1 MDATT
6 VWVVRQ
12 SERLGLV
19 SERDEGRGARDAI
32 DDADLLQVLLQ
43 RVQHLRP
50 DADIER
56 IAHAYR
62 FAEWAHSGQMRLSG
76 EPYITHPCHVALI
89 VTDLG
94 LDDASIL
101 AALLHDTVED
111 TAVDLPTIRQEFGE
125 EVARL
130 VEGVTKLSK
139 LHFVTVRQEQV
150 ENLRKVL
157 VAMAQDVRVILIK
170 LADRLHNLRTLDPL
184 PEEKRKAIALETLQV
199 YAPIAHRL
207 GIWRL
212 KWELEDLAFKHLDPQ
227 TYRTLAKKVE
237 KTRTERLHLVQQAIE
252 QLEQA
257 LRQAGM
263 EATVQ
268 GRPKHLWS
276 IYQKMQREGVDID
289 RIYDLIALRVI
300 VATEAEC
307 YLALGVV
314 HKLWTPLPGMFTD
327 YIAKPK
333 PNGYQS
339 LHTKVLGPGGEVMEV
354 QIRTWE
360 MHRNAEYGIAA
371 HWRYKE
377 GGEGRGTR
385 GGKEGEGR
393 GTRDDPLDQA
403 LSWLRQLME
412 LHQDMRDAAEF
423 TRSVLGDLF
432 KDQVFVFT
440 PKGDVLELPKGATP
454 IDFAYRIHTEIGHR
468 CIGAKV
474 NGKLVPLDYQ
484 LQTGDV
490 VEILTSKHPKGPSPD
505 WLRFVKT
512 SLARNRIKRYLKEQ
526 AYEENLQRG
535 REVLTQALERLGL
548 HLTEL
553 LDLGKLD
560 ELAKQYQLRDANDLL
575 AAIGYGSVSV
585 QSVVNKLK
593 PLAPQPK
600 VTVIGVSKEL
610 PTLPT
615 RKGTLL
621 YRLARCCAP
630 VPNDPI
636 VGYIS
641 RGRGIIVHRTDCRN
655 LERLRESEPDRIVHL
670 DWGFPLQEPAIAR
683 LRVVAYDRV
692 GLLSDVSNAVS
703 SKGVNI
709 VSNRSITKDGIA
721 YFELGVM
728 VTDAATLQSVIESI
742 QRLTDVIQVARLV

>member
-1 MDATT
+1 METATALLA
-6 VWVVRQ
+6 RQ
-12 SERLGLV
+12 AERLGIVTEDGDPLTILL
-19 SERDEGRGARDAI
+19 ERVKRIRPT
-32 DDADLLQVLLQ
+32 ADLEL
-43 RVQHLRP
+43 
-50 DADIER
+50 IE
-56 IAHAYR
+56 HAYH
-62 FAEWAHSGQMRLSG
+62 FADWAHSGQTRLSG
-76 EPYITHPCHVALI
+76 EPYITHPWNVALI
-89 VTDLG
+89 VADMG
-94 LDDASIL
+94 LDDPSIA
-101 AALLHDTVED
+101 AALLHDVVED
-111 TAVDLPTIRQEFGE
+111 TEVEMATIVQEFGE

-130 VEGVTKLSK
+130 VEGVTKLRR
-139 LHFVTVRQEQV
+139 LQFHTFRQEQV

-184 PEEKRKAIALETLQV
+184 PEEKRKATALETLQI

-207 GIWRL
+207 GIWRI
-212 KWELEDLAFKHLDPQ
+212 KWELEDLAFKHLDPVA
-227 TYRTLAKKVE
+227 YRELARKVE
-237 KTRTERLHLVQQAIE
+237 KKRSERVHLIEKAIQQLQRALTE
-252 QLEQA
+252 
-257 LRQAGM
+257 AGL

-300 VATEAEC
+300 VNTEAEC

-314 HKLWTPLPGMFTD
+314 HKLWAPLPGMFTD

-339 LHTKVLGPGGEVMEV
+339 LHTKVVGPDGEIMEV

-377 GGEGRGTR
+377 VGDEPQL
-385 GGKEGEGR
+385 KP
-393 GTRDDPLDQA
+393 DALDQA
-403 LSWLRQLME
+403 LAWLRELME
-412 LHQDMRDAAEF
+412 MNRDIRDASEF
-423 TRSVLGDLF
+423 TRSVIGDLF
-432 KDQVFVFT
+432 RDQVFVFT
-440 PKGDVLELPKGATP
+440 PKGDVIDLPKGSTP

-490 VEILTSKHPKGPSPD
+490 VEIITSKHPKGPSPD

-526 AYEENLQRG
+526 SYAENLQRG
-535 REVLTQALERLGL
+535 RELLAEALEKAGLSLGEVL
-548 HLTEL
+548 ES
-553 LDLGKLD
+553 GKLD
-560 ELAKQYQLRDANDLL
+560 ELAKAYQLQNANDLL
-575 AAIGYGSVSV
+575 AAIGWGSVSV

-593 PLAPQPK
+593 PPAPKPR
-600 VTVIGVSKEL
+600 VTVVNPTEAV
-610 PTLPT
+610 TLPA

-621 YRLARCCAP
+621 YRLAKCCTP

-655 LERLRESEPDRIVHL
+655 IIRLQEAEPERIVAL
-670 DWGFPLQEPAIAR
+670 DWGFPLSEPVTAR
-683 LRVVAYDRV
+683 LRVVAYDRI
-692 GLLSDVSNAVS
+692 GLLSDVSNAIS
-703 SKGVNI
+703 SKGVSI
-709 VSNRSITKDGIA
+709 ISNRSITKDGLA
-721 YFELGVM
+721 YFDLGIIVP
-728 VTDAATLQSVIESI
+728 DAKTLQSVIESI
-742 QRLTDVIQVARLV
+742 QRLTDVVQVTRIV

>member
-1 MDATT
+1 METATALLA
-6 VWVVRQ
+6 RQ
-12 SERLGLV
+12 AERLGIVTEDGDPLTILL
-19 SERDEGRGARDAI
+19 ERVRRI
-32 DDADLLQVLLQ
+32 RPTADLEL
-43 RVQHLRP
+43 
-50 DADIER
+50 IE
-56 IAHAYR
+56 HAYH
-62 FAEWAHSGQMRLSG
+62 FADWAHSGQTRLSG
-76 EPYITHPCHVALI
+76 EPYITHPWNVALI
-89 VTDLG
+89 VADMG
-94 LDDASIL
+94 LDDPSIA
-101 AALLHDTVED
+101 AALLHDVVED
-111 TAVDLPTIRQEFGE
+111 TEVEMATIVQEFGE

-130 VEGVTKLSK
+130 VEGVTKLRR
-139 LHFVTVRQEQV
+139 LQFHTFRQEQV

-184 PEEKRKAIALETLQV
+184 PEEKRKATALETLQI

-207 GIWRL
+207 GIWRI
-212 KWELEDLAFKHLDPQ
+212 KWELEDLAFKHLDPVA
-227 TYRTLAKKVE
+227 YRELARKVE
-237 KTRTERLHLVQQAIE
+237 KKRSERVHLIEKAIQQL
-252 QLEQA
+252 QRA
-257 LRQAGM
+257 LAEAGL

-300 VATEAEC
+300 VNTEAEC

-314 HKLWTPLPGMFTD
+314 HKLWAPLPGMFTD

-339 LHTKVLGPGGEVMEV
+339 LHTKVVGPDGEIMEV

-377 GGEGRGTR
+377 VGDEPQR
-385 GGKEGEGR
+385 KP
-393 GTRDDPLDQA
+393 DALDQA
-403 LSWLRQLME
+403 LAWLRELME
-412 LHQDMRDAAEF
+412 MNRDIRDASEF
-423 TRSVLGDLF
+423 TRSVIGDLF
-432 KDQVFVFT
+432 RDQVFVFT
-440 PKGDVLELPKGATP
+440 PKGDVIDLPKGSTP

-490 VEILTSKHPKGPSPD
+490 VEIITSKHPKGPSPD

-526 AYEENLQRG
+526 SYAENLQRG
-535 REVLTQALERLGL
+535 RELLAEALEKAGLSLGEVL
-548 HLTEL
+548 ES
-553 LDLGKLD
+553 GKLD
-560 ELAKQYQLRDANDLL
+560 ELAKAYQLQNANDLL
-575 AAIGYGSVSV
+575 AAIGWGSVSV

-593 PLAPQPK
+593 PPAPKPR
-600 VTVIGVSKEL
+600 VTVVNPTEAV
-610 PTLPT
+610 TLPA

-621 YRLARCCAP
+621 YRLAKCCTP

-655 LERLRESEPDRIVHL
+655 IIRLQEAEPERIVAL
-670 DWGFPLQEPAIAR
+670 DWGFPLSEPVTAR
-683 LRVVAYDRV
+683 LRVVAYDRI
-692 GLLSDVSNAVS
+692 GLLSDVSNAIS
-703 SKGVNI
+703 SKGVSI
-709 VSNRSITKDGIA
+709 ISNRSITKDGLA
-721 YFELGVM
+721 YFDLGIIVP
-728 VTDAATLQSVIESI
+728 DAKTLQSVIESI
-742 QRLTDVIQVARLV
+742 QRLTDVVQVTRIV

>member
-32 DDADLLQVLLQ
+32 DDADLLQMLLQ

-94 LDDASIL
+94 LDEASII
-101 AALLHDTVED
+101 AALLHDVVED
-111 TAVDLPTIRQEFGE
+111 TEWDLRAVRSEFGE

-130 VEGVTKLSK
+130 VEGVTKLSRRI
-139 LHFVTVRQEQV
+139 FGTRGVGRGTEDGTRGVGRGTQDWTVRQEQV

-377 GGEGRGTR
+377 GGEGRGR
-385 GGKEGEGR
+385 GAERRARGAGR
-393 GTRDDPLDQA
+393 GTIP
-403 LSWLRQLME
+403 
-412 LHQDMRDAAEF
+412 
-423 TRSVLGDLF
+423 
-432 KDQVFVFT
+432 
-440 PKGDVLELPKGATP
+440 
-454 IDFAYRIHTEIGHR
+454 
-468 CIGAKV
+468 
-474 NGKLVPLDYQ
+474 
-484 LQTGDV
+484 
-490 VEILTSKHPKGPSPD
+490 
-505 WLRFVKT
+505 
-512 SLARNRIKRYLKEQ
+512 
-526 AYEENLQRG
+526 
-535 REVLTQALERLGL
+535 
-548 HLTEL
+548 
-553 LDLGKLD
+553 
-560 ELAKQYQLRDANDLL
+560 
-575 AAIGYGSVSV
+575 
-585 QSVVNKLK
+585 
-593 PLAPQPK
+593 
-600 VTVIGVSKEL
+600 
-610 PTLPT
+610 
-615 RKGTLL
+615 
-621 YRLARCCAP
+621 
-630 VPNDPI
+630 
-636 VGYIS
+636 
-641 RGRGIIVHRTDCRN
+641 
-655 LERLRESEPDRIVHL
+655 
-670 DWGFPLQEPAIAR
+670 
-683 LRVVAYDRV
+683 
-692 GLLSDVSNAVS
+692 
-703 SKGVNI
+703 
-709 VSNRSITKDGIA
+709 
-721 YFELGVM
+721 
-728 VTDAATLQSVIESI
+728 
-742 QRLTDVIQVARLV
+742 

>member
-1 MDATT
+1 METATALLA
-6 VWVVRQ
+6 RQ
-12 SERLGLV
+12 AERLGIVTEDGDPLTILL
-19 SERDEGRGARDAI
+19 ERVKRIRPT
-32 DDADLLQVLLQ
+32 ADLEL
-43 RVQHLRP
+43 
-50 DADIER
+50 IE
-56 IAHAYR
+56 HAYH
-62 FAEWAHSGQMRLSG
+62 FADWAHSGQTRLSG
-76 EPYITHPCHVALI
+76 EPYITHPWNVALI
-89 VTDLG
+89 VADMG
-94 LDDASIL
+94 LDDPSIA
-101 AALLHDTVED
+101 AALLHDVVED
-111 TAVDLPTIRQEFGE
+111 TEVEMATIVQEFGE

-130 VEGVTKLSK
+130 VEGVTKLRR
-139 LHFVTVRQEQV
+139 LQFHTFRQEQV

-184 PEEKRKAIALETLQV
+184 PEEKRKATALETLQI

-207 GIWRL
+207 GIWRI
-212 KWELEDLAFKHLDPQ
+212 KWELEDLAFKHLDPVA
-227 TYRTLAKKVE
+227 YRELARKVE
-237 KTRTERLHLVQQAIE
+237 KKRSERVHLIEKAIQQLQRAFTE
-252 QLEQA
+252 
-257 LRQAGM
+257 AGL

-300 VATEAEC
+300 VNTEAEC

-314 HKLWTPLPGMFTD
+314 HKLWAPLPGMFTD

-339 LHTKVLGPGGEVMEV
+339 LHTKVVGPDGEIMEV

-377 GGEGRGTR
+377 VGDEPQR
-385 GGKEGEGR
+385 KP
-393 GTRDDPLDQA
+393 DALDQA
-403 LSWLRQLME
+403 LAWLRELME
-412 LHQDMRDAAEF
+412 MNRDIRDASEF
-423 TRSVLGDLF
+423 TRSVIGDLF
-432 KDQVFVFT
+432 RDQVFVFT
-440 PKGDVLELPKGATP
+440 PKGDVIDLPKGSTP

-490 VEILTSKHPKGPSPD
+490 VEIITSKHPKGPSPD

-526 AYEENLQRG
+526 SYAENLQRG
-535 REVLTQALERLGL
+535 RELLAEALEKAGLSLGEVL
-548 HLTEL
+548 ES
-553 LDLGKLD
+553 GKLD
-560 ELAKQYQLRDANDLL
+560 ELAKAYQLQNANDLL
-575 AAIGYGSVSV
+575 AAIGWGSVSV

-593 PLAPQPK
+593 PPAPKPR
-600 VTVIGVSKEL
+600 VTVVNPTEAV
-610 PTLPT
+610 TLPA

-621 YRLARCCAP
+621 YRLAKCCTP

-655 LERLRESEPDRIVHL
+655 IIRLQEAEPERIVAL
-670 DWGFPLQEPAIAR
+670 DWGFPLSEPVTAR
-683 LRVVAYDRV
+683 LRVVAYDRI
-692 GLLSDVSNAVS
+692 GLLSDVSNAIS
-703 SKGVNI
+703 SKGVSI
-709 VSNRSITKDGIA
+709 ISNRSITKDGLA
-721 YFELGVM
+721 YFDLGIIVP
-728 VTDAATLQSVIESI
+728 DAKTLQSVIESI
-742 QRLTDVIQVARLV
+742 QRLTDVVQVTRIV

>member
-1 MDATT
+1 METATALLA
-6 VWVVRQ
+6 RQ
-12 SERLGLV
+12 AERLGIVTEDGDPLTILL
-19 SERDEGRGARDAI
+19 ERVKRIRPT
-32 DDADLLQVLLQ
+32 ADLEL
-43 RVQHLRP
+43 
-50 DADIER
+50 IE
-56 IAHAYR
+56 HAYP
-62 FAEWAHSGQMRLSG
+62 FADWAHSGQTRLSG
-76 EPYITHPCHVALI
+76 EPYITHPWNVALI
-89 VTDLG
+89 VADMG
-94 LDDASIL
+94 LDDPSIA
-101 AALLHDTVED
+101 AALLHDVVED
-111 TAVDLPTIRQEFGE
+111 TEVEMATIVQEFGE

-130 VEGVTKLSK
+130 VEGVTKLRR
-139 LHFVTVRQEQV
+139 LQFHTFRQEQV

-184 PEEKRKAIALETLQV
+184 PEEKRKATALETLQI

-207 GIWRL
+207 GIWRI
-212 KWELEDLAFKHLDPQ
+212 KWELEDLAFKHLDPVA
-227 TYRTLAKKVE
+227 YRELARKVE
-237 KTRTERLHLVQQAIE
+237 KKRSERVHLIEKAIQQLQRAFTEAVL
-252 QLEQA
+252 
-257 LRQAGM
+257 

-300 VATEAEC
+300 VNTEAEC

-314 HKLWTPLPGMFTD
+314 HKLWAPLPGMFTD

-339 LHTKVLGPGGEVMEV
+339 LHTKVVGPDGEIMEV

-377 GGEGRGTR
+377 VGDEPQR
-385 GGKEGEGR
+385 KP
-393 GTRDDPLDQA
+393 DALDQA
-403 LSWLRQLME
+403 LAWLRELME
-412 LHQDMRDAAEF
+412 MNRDIRDASEF
-423 TRSVLGDLF
+423 TRSVIGDLF
-432 KDQVFVFT
+432 RDQVFVFT
-440 PKGDVLELPKGATP
+440 PKGDVIDLPKGSTP

-490 VEILTSKHPKGPSPD
+490 VEIITSKHPKGPSPD

-526 AYEENLQRG
+526 SYAENLQRG
-535 REVLTQALERLGL
+535 RELLAEALEKAGLSLGEVL
-548 HLTEL
+548 ES
-553 LDLGKLD
+553 GKLD
-560 ELAKQYQLRDANDLL
+560 ELAEAYQLQNANDLL
-575 AAIGYGSVSV
+575 AAIGWGSVSV

-593 PLAPQPK
+593 PPAPKPR
-600 VTVIGVSKEL
+600 VTVVNPTEAV
-610 PTLPT
+610 TLPA

-621 YRLARCCAP
+621 YRLAKCCTP

-655 LERLRESEPDRIVHL
+655 IIRLQEAEPERIVAL
-670 DWGFPLQEPAIAR
+670 DWGFPLSEPVTAR
-683 LRVVAYDRV
+683 LRVVAYDRI
-692 GLLSDVSNAVS
+692 GLLSDVSNAIS
-703 SKGVNI
+703 SKGVSI
-709 VSNRSITKDGIA
+709 ISNRSITKDGLA
-721 YFELGVM
+721 YFDLGIIVP
-728 VTDAATLQSVIESI
+728 DAKTLQSVIESI
-742 QRLTDVIQVARLV
+742 QRLTDVVQVTRIV

>member
-1 MDATT
+1 METATALLA
-6 VWVVRQ
+6 RQ
-12 SERLGLV
+12 AERLGIVTEDGDPLTILL
-19 SERDEGRGARDAI
+19 ERVKRIRPT
-32 DDADLLQVLLQ
+32 ADLEL
-43 RVQHLRP
+43 
-50 DADIER
+50 IE
-56 IAHAYR
+56 HAYH
-62 FAEWAHSGQMRLSG
+62 FADWAHSGQTRLSG
-76 EPYITHPCHVALI
+76 EPYITHPWNVALI
-89 VTDLG
+89 VADIG
-94 LDDASIL
+94 LDDPSIA
-101 AALLHDTVED
+101 AALLHDVVED
-111 TAVDLPTIRQEFGE
+111 TEVEMATIVQEFGE

-130 VEGVTKLSK
+130 VEGVTKLRR
-139 LHFVTVRQEQV
+139 LQFHTFRQEQV

-184 PEEKRKAIALETLQV
+184 PEEKRKATALETLQI

-207 GIWRL
+207 GIWRI
-212 KWELEDLAFKHLDPQ
+212 KWELEDLAFKHLDPVA
-227 TYRTLAKKVE
+227 YRELARKVE
-237 KTRTERLHLVQQAIE
+237 KKRSERVHLIEKAIQQLQRAFTE
-252 QLEQA
+252 
-257 LRQAGM
+257 AGL

-300 VATEAEC
+300 VNTEAEC

-314 HKLWTPLPGMFTD
+314 HKLWAPLPGMFTD

-339 LHTKVLGPGGEVMEV
+339 LHTKVVGPDGEIMEV

-377 GGEGRGTR
+377 VGDEPQR
-385 GGKEGEGR
+385 KP
-393 GTRDDPLDQA
+393 DALDQA
-403 LSWLRQLME
+403 LAWLRELME
-412 LHQDMRDAAEF
+412 MNRDIRDASEF
-423 TRSVLGDLF
+423 TRSVIGDLF
-432 KDQVFVFT
+432 RDQVFVFT
-440 PKGDVLELPKGATP
+440 PKGDVIDLPKGSTP

-490 VEILTSKHPKGPSPD
+490 VEIITSKHPKGPSPD

-526 AYEENLQRG
+526 SYAENLQRG
-535 REVLTQALERLGL
+535 RELLAEALEKAGLSLGEVL
-548 HLTEL
+548 ES
-553 LDLGKLD
+553 GKLD
-560 ELAKQYQLRDANDLL
+560 ELAKAYQLQNANDLL
-575 AAIGYGSVSV
+575 AAIGWGSVSV

-593 PLAPQPK
+593 PPAPKPR
-600 VTVIGVSKEL
+600 VTVVNPTEAV
-610 PTLPT
+610 TLPA

-621 YRLARCCAP
+621 YRLAKCCTP

-655 LERLRESEPDRIVHL
+655 IIRLQEAEPERIVAL
-670 DWGFPLQEPAIAR
+670 DWGFPLSEPVTAR
-683 LRVVAYDRV
+683 LRVVAYDRI
-692 GLLSDVSNAVS
+692 GLLSDVSNAIS
-703 SKGVNI
+703 SKGVSI
-709 VSNRSITKDGIA
+709 ISNRSITKDGLA
-721 YFELGVM
+721 YFDLGIIVP
-728 VTDAATLQSVIESI
+728 DAKTLQSVIESI
-742 QRLTDVIQVARLV
+742 QRLTDVVQVTRIV

>member
-1 MDATT
+1 METATALLA
-6 VWVVRQ
+6 RQ
-12 SERLGLV
+12 AERLGIVTEDGDPLTILL
-19 SERDEGRGARDAI
+19 ERVKRIRPT
-32 DDADLLQVLLQ
+32 ADLEL
-43 RVQHLRP
+43 
-50 DADIER
+50 IE
-56 IAHAYR
+56 HAYH
-62 FAEWAHSGQMRLSG
+62 FADWAHSGQTRLSG
-76 EPYITHPCHVALI
+76 EPYITHPWNVALI
-89 VTDLG
+89 VADMG
-94 LDDASIL
+94 LDDPSIA
-101 AALLHDTVED
+101 AALLHDVVED
-111 TAVDLPTIRQEFGE
+111 TEVEMATIVQEFGE

-130 VEGVTKLSK
+130 VEGVTKLRR
-139 LHFVTVRQEQV
+139 LQFHTFRQEQV

-184 PEEKRKAIALETLQV
+184 PEEKRKATALETLQI

-207 GIWRL
+207 GIWRI
-212 KWELEDLAFKHLDPQ
+212 KWELEDLAFKHLDPVA
-227 TYRTLAKKVE
+227 YRELARKVE
-237 KTRTERLHLVQQAIE
+237 KKRSERVHLIEKAIQQLQRAFAE
-252 QLEQA
+252 
-257 LRQAGM
+257 AGL

-300 VATEAEC
+300 VNTEAEC

-314 HKLWTPLPGMFTD
+314 HKLWAPLPGMFTD

-339 LHTKVLGPGGEVMEV
+339 LHTKVVGPDGEIMEV

-377 GGEGRGTR
+377 VGDEPQR
-385 GGKEGEGR
+385 KP
-393 GTRDDPLDQA
+393 DALDQA
-403 LSWLRQLME
+403 LAWLRELME
-412 LHQDMRDAAEF
+412 MNRDIRDASEF
-423 TRSVLGDLF
+423 TRSVIGDLF
-432 KDQVFVFT
+432 RDQVFVFT
-440 PKGDVLELPKGATP
+440 PKGDVIDLPKGSTP

-490 VEILTSKHPKGPSPD
+490 VEIITSKHPKGPSPD

-526 AYEENLQRG
+526 SYAENLQRG
-535 REVLTQALERLGL
+535 RELLAEALEKAGLSLGEVL
-548 HLTEL
+548 ES
-553 LDLGKLD
+553 GKLD
-560 ELAKQYQLRDANDLL
+560 ELAKAYQLQNANDLL
-575 AAIGYGSVSV
+575 AAIGWGSVSV

-593 PLAPQPK
+593 PPAPKPR
-600 VTVIGVSKEL
+600 VTVVNPTEAV
-610 PTLPT
+610 TLPA

-621 YRLARCCAP
+621 YRLAKCCTP

-655 LERLRESEPDRIVHL
+655 IIRLQEAEPERIVAL
-670 DWGFPLQEPAIAR
+670 DWGFPLSEPVTAR
-683 LRVVAYDRV
+683 LRVVAYDRI
-692 GLLSDVSNAVS
+692 GLLSDVSNAIS
-703 SKGVNI
+703 SKGVSI
-709 VSNRSITKDGIA
+709 ISNRSITKDGLA
-721 YFELGVM
+721 YFDLGIIVP
-728 VTDAATLQSVIESI
+728 DAKTLQSVIESI
-742 QRLTDVIQVARLV
+742 QRLTDVVQVTRIV

>member
-1 MDATT
+1 METATALLA
-6 VWVVRQ
+6 RQ
-12 SERLGLV
+12 AERLGIVTEECDPLTILL
-19 SERDEGRGARDAI
+19 ERVKRIRLT
-32 DDADLLQVLLQ
+32 ADLEL
-43 RVQHLRP
+43 
-50 DADIER
+50 IE
-56 IAHAYR
+56 HAYH
-62 FAEWAHSGQMRLSG
+62 FADWAHSGQTRLSG
-76 EPYITHPCHVALI
+76 EPYITHPWNVALI
-89 VTDLG
+89 VADMG
-94 LDDASIL
+94 LDDPSIA
-101 AALLHDTVED
+101 AALLHDVVED
-111 TAVDLPTIRQEFGE
+111 TEVEMATITQEFGE

-130 VEGVTKLSK
+130 VEGVTKLRR
-139 LHFVTVRQEQV
+139 LQFHTLRQEQV

-184 PEEKRKAIALETLQV
+184 PEEKRKATALETLQI

-207 GIWRL
+207 GIWRI
-212 KWELEDLAFKHLDPQ
+212 KWELEDLAFKHLDPVA
-227 TYRTLAKKVE
+227 YRELARKVE
-237 KTRTERLHLVQQAIE
+237 KKRSERVHLIEKAIQQL
-252 QLEQA
+252 QRA
-257 LRQAGM
+257 LAEAGL

-300 VATEAEC
+300 VNTEAEC
-307 YLALGVV
+307 YLALGVI
-314 HKLWTPLPGMFTD
+314 HKLWAPLPGMFTD

-339 LHTKVLGPGGEVMEV
+339 LHTKVVGPDGEIMEV

-377 GGEGRGTR
+377 IGDEPQR
-385 GGKEGEGR
+385 KP
-393 GTRDDPLDQA
+393 DALDQA
-403 LSWLRQLME
+403 LAWLRELME
-412 LHQDMRDAAEF
+412 MNRDIRDASEF
-423 TRSVLGDLF
+423 TRSVIGDLF
-432 KDQVFVFT
+432 RDQVFVFT
-440 PKGDVLELPKGATP
+440 PKGDVIDLPKGSTP

-474 NGKLVPLDYQ
+474 NGKLDPLDYQ

-490 VEILTSKHPKGPSPD
+490 VEIITSKHPKGPSPD

-526 AYEENLQRG
+526 SYAENLQRG
-535 REVLTQALERLGL
+535 RELLAEALEKAGL
-548 HLTEL
+548 SFGEVLES
-553 LDLGKLD
+553 GKLD
-560 ELAKQYQLRDANDLL
+560 ELAKAYQLQNANDLL
-575 AAIGYGSVSV
+575 AAIGWGSVSV

-593 PLAPQPK
+593 PPAPKPR
-600 VTVIGVSKEL
+600 VTVVNPTEAVAL
-610 PTLPT
+610 PA

-621 YRLARCCAP
+621 YRLAKCCTP

-655 LERLRESEPDRIVHL
+655 IIRLQEAEPERIVAL
-670 DWGFPLQEPAIAR
+670 DWGFPLSEPVTAR
-683 LRVVAYDRV
+683 LRVVAYDRI
-692 GLLSDVSNAVS
+692 GLLSDVSNAIS
-703 SKGVNI
+703 SKGVSI
-709 VSNRSITKDGIA
+709 ISNRSITKDGLA
-721 YFELGVM
+721 YFDLGIIVP
-728 VTDAATLQSVIESI
+728 DAKTLQSVIESI
-742 QRLTDVIQVARLV
+742 QRLTDVVQVTRIV

>member
-1 MDATT
+1 METATALLA
-6 VWVVRQ
+6 RQ
-12 SERLGLV
+12 AERLGIVTEDGDPLTILL
-19 SERDEGRGARDAI
+19 ERVKRIRPT
-32 DDADLLQVLLQ
+32 ADLEL
-43 RVQHLRP
+43 
-50 DADIER
+50 IE
-56 IAHAYR
+56 HAYH
-62 FAEWAHSGQMRLSG
+62 FADWAHSGQTRLSG
-76 EPYITHPCHVALI
+76 EPYITHPWNVALI
-89 VTDLG
+89 VADMG
-94 LDDASIL
+94 LDDPSIA
-101 AALLHDTVED
+101 AALLHDVVED
-111 TAVDLPTIRQEFGE
+111 TEVEMATIVQEFGE

-130 VEGVTKLSK
+130 VEGVTKLRR
-139 LHFVTVRQEQV
+139 LQFHTFRQEQV

-184 PEEKRKAIALETLQV
+184 PEEKRKATTLETLQI

-207 GIWRL
+207 GIWRI
-212 KWELEDLAFKHLDPQ
+212 KWELEDLAFKHLDPVA
-227 TYRTLAKKVE
+227 YRELARKVE
-237 KTRTERLHLVQQAIE
+237 KKRSERVHLIEKAIQQL
-252 QLEQA
+252 QRA
-257 LRQAGM
+257 LAEAGL

-300 VATEAEC
+300 VNTEAEC

-314 HKLWTPLPGMFTD
+314 HKLWAPLPGMFTD

-339 LHTKVLGPGGEVMEV
+339 LHTKVVGPDGEIMEV

-377 GGEGRGTR
+377 VGDEPQR
-385 GGKEGEGR
+385 KP
-393 GTRDDPLDQA
+393 DALDQA
-403 LSWLRQLME
+403 LAWLRELME
-412 LHQDMRDAAEF
+412 MNRDIRDASEF
-423 TRSVLGDLF
+423 TRSVIGDLF
-432 KDQVFVFT
+432 RDQVFVFT
-440 PKGDVLELPKGATP
+440 PKGDVIDLPKGSTP

-490 VEILTSKHPKGPSPD
+490 VEIITSKHPKGPSPD

-526 AYEENLQRG
+526 SYAENLQRG
-535 REVLTQALERLGL
+535 RELLAEALEKAGLSLGEVL
-548 HLTEL
+548 ES
-553 LDLGKLD
+553 GKLD
-560 ELAKQYQLRDANDLL
+560 ELSEAYQLQNANDLL
-575 AAIGYGSVSV
+575 AAIGWGSVSV

-593 PLAPQPK
+593 PPAPKPR
-600 VTVIGVSKEL
+600 VTVVNPTEAV
-610 PTLPT
+610 TLPA

-621 YRLARCCAP
+621 YRLAKCCTP

-655 LERLRESEPDRIVHL
+655 IIRLQEAEPERIVAL
-670 DWGFPLQEPAIAR
+670 DWGFPLSEPVTAR
-683 LRVVAYDRV
+683 LRVVAYDRI
-692 GLLSDVSNAVS
+692 GLLSDVSNAIS
-703 SKGVNI
+703 SKGVSI
-709 VSNRSITKDGIA
+709 ISNRSITKDGLA
-721 YFELGVM
+721 YFDLGIIVP
-728 VTDAATLQSVIESI
+728 DAKTLQSVIESI
-742 QRLTDVIQVARLV
+742 QRLTDVVQVTRIV

>member
-1 MDATT
+1 METATALLA
-6 VWVVRQ
+6 RQ
-12 SERLGLV
+12 AERLGIVTEDGDPLTILL
-19 SERDEGRGARDAI
+19 ERVKRIRPT
-32 DDADLLQVLLQ
+32 ADLEL
-43 RVQHLRP
+43 
-50 DADIER
+50 IE
-56 IAHAYR
+56 HAYH
-62 FAEWAHSGQMRLSG
+62 FADWAHSGQTRLSG
-76 EPYITHPCHVALI
+76 EPYITHPWNVALI
-89 VTDLG
+89 VADMG
-94 LDDASIL
+94 LDDPSIA
-101 AALLHDTVED
+101 AALLHDVVED
-111 TAVDLPTIRQEFGE
+111 TEVEMATIVQEFGE

-130 VEGVTKLSK
+130 VEGVTKLRR
-139 LHFVTVRQEQV
+139 LQFHTLRQEQV

-184 PEEKRKAIALETLQV
+184 PEEKRKATALETLQI

-207 GIWRL
+207 GIWRI
-212 KWELEDLAFKHLDPQ
+212 KWELEDLAFKHLDPVA
-227 TYRTLAKKVE
+227 YRELARKVE
-237 KTRTERLHLVQQAIE
+237 KKRSERVHLIEKAIQQL
-252 QLEQA
+252 QRA
-257 LRQAGM
+257 LAEAGL

-300 VATEAEC
+300 VNTEAEC

-314 HKLWTPLPGMFTD
+314 HKLWAPLPGMFTD

-339 LHTKVLGPGGEVMEV
+339 LHTKVVGPDGEIMEV

-377 GGEGRGTR
+377 VGDEPQR
-385 GGKEGEGR
+385 KP
-393 GTRDDPLDQA
+393 DALDQA
-403 LSWLRQLME
+403 LAWLRELME
-412 LHQDMRDAAEF
+412 MNRDIRDASEF
-423 TRSVLGDLF
+423 TRSVIGDLF
-432 KDQVFVFT
+432 RDQVFVFT
-440 PKGDVLELPKGATP
+440 PKGDVIDLPKGSTP

-490 VEILTSKHPKGPSPD
+490 VEIITSKHPKGPSPD

-526 AYEENLQRG
+526 SYAENLQRG
-535 REVLTQALERLGL
+535 RELLAEALEKAGLSLGEVL
-548 HLTEL
+548 ES
-553 LDLGKLD
+553 GKLD
-560 ELAKQYQLRDANDLL
+560 ELAEAYQLQNANDLL
-575 AAIGYGSVSV
+575 AAIGWGSVSV

-593 PLAPQPK
+593 PPAPKPR
-600 VTVIGVSKEL
+600 VTVVNPTEAM
-610 PTLPT
+610 TLPA

-621 YRLARCCAP
+621 YRLAKCCTP

-655 LERLRESEPDRIVHL
+655 IIRLQEAEPERIVAL
-670 DWGFPLQEPAIAR
+670 DWGFPLSEPVTAR
-683 LRVVAYDRV
+683 LRVVAYDRI
-692 GLLSDVSNAVS
+692 GLLSDVSNAIS
-703 SKGVNI
+703 SKGVSI
-709 VSNRSITKDGIA
+709 ISNRSITKDGLA
-721 YFELGVM
+721 YFDLGIIVP
-728 VTDAATLQSVIESI
+728 DAKTLQSVIESI
-742 QRLTDVIQVARLV
+742 QRLTDVVQVTRIV

>member
-1 MDATT
+1 MDTAT
-6 VWVVRQ
+6 VWAVRQ

-19 SERDEGRGARDAI
+19 A
-32 DDADLLQVLLQ
+32 DDADLLTTLLQ
-43 RVQHLRP
+43 RVQNLRP

-62 FAEWAHSGQMRLSG
+62 FAEWAHSGQTRLSG

-94 LDDASIL
+94 LDEASII
-101 AALLHDTVED
+101 AALLHDVVED
-111 TAVDLPTIRQEFGE
+111 TELDLPAVQSEFGE

-130 VEGVTKLSK
+130 VEGVTKLSR
-139 LHFVTVRQEQV
+139 LHFRTARQEQV

-207 GIWRL
+207 GVWRL
-212 KWELEDLAFKHLDPQ
+212 KWEMEDLSFKHLDPQ

-237 KTRTERLHLVQQAIE
+237 KTRAERLHLIQQAVE
-252 QLEQA
+252 QLQQA
-257 LRQAGM
+257 LRQAGI

-289 RIYDLIALRVI
+289 HIYDLIALRLI
-300 VATEAEC
+300 VSTEAEC

-377 GGEGRGTR
+377 GSEDAKPPT
-385 GGKEGEGR
+385 
-393 GTRDDPLDQA
+393 DPLDQA

-432 KDQVFVFT
+432 RDQVFVFT

-474 NGKLVPLDYQ
+474 NGKIVPLDYQ

-535 REVLTQALERLGL
+535 REVLMQAVERLGL

-593 PLAPQPK
+593 PLALQPK
-600 VTVIGVSKEL
+600 VTVVGVSKEL

-641 RGRGIIVHRTDCRN
+641 RGRGIVVHRTDCRN

-728 VTDAATLQSVIESI
+728 VTDDATLQSVIESI

>member
-1 MDATT
+1 METATALLA
-6 VWVVRQ
+6 RQ
-12 SERLGLV
+12 AERLGIVTEDGDPLTILL
-19 SERDEGRGARDAI
+19 ERVRRI
-32 DDADLLQVLLQ
+32 RPTADLEL
-43 RVQHLRP
+43 
-50 DADIER
+50 IE
-56 IAHAYR
+56 HAYH
-62 FAEWAHSGQMRLSG
+62 FADWAHSGQTRLSG
-76 EPYITHPCHVALI
+76 EPYITHPWNVALI
-89 VTDLG
+89 VADMG
-94 LDDASIL
+94 LDDPSIA
-101 AALLHDTVED
+101 AALLHDVVED
-111 TAVDLPTIRQEFGE
+111 TEVEMATIVQEFGE

-130 VEGVTKLSK
+130 VEGVTKLRR
-139 LHFVTVRQEQV
+139 LQFHTLRQEQV

-184 PEEKRKAIALETLQV
+184 PEEKRKATALETLQI

-207 GIWRL
+207 GIWRI
-212 KWELEDLAFKHLDPQ
+212 KWELEDLAFKHLDPVA
-227 TYRTLAKKVE
+227 YRELARKVE
-237 KTRTERLHLVQQAIE
+237 KKRSERVHLIEKAIQQL
-252 QLEQA
+252 QRA
-257 LRQAGM
+257 LAEAGL

-300 VATEAEC
+300 VNTEAEC

-314 HKLWTPLPGMFTD
+314 HKLWAPLPGMFTD

-339 LHTKVLGPGGEVMEV
+339 LHTKVVGPDGEIMEV

-377 GGEGRGTR
+377 VGDEPQR
-385 GGKEGEGR
+385 KP
-393 GTRDDPLDQA
+393 DALDQA
-403 LSWLRQLME
+403 LAWLRELME
-412 LHQDMRDAAEF
+412 MNRDIRDASEF
-423 TRSVLGDLF
+423 TRSVIGDLF
-432 KDQVFVFT
+432 RDQVFVFT
-440 PKGDVLELPKGATP
+440 PKGDVIDLPKGSTP

-490 VEILTSKHPKGPSPD
+490 VEIITSKHPKGPSPD

-526 AYEENLQRG
+526 SYAENLQRG
-535 REVLTQALERLGL
+535 RELLAEALEKAGLSLGEVL
-548 HLTEL
+548 ES
-553 LDLGKLD
+553 GKLD
-560 ELAKQYQLRDANDLL
+560 ELAEAYQLQNANDLL
-575 AAIGYGSVSV
+575 AAIGWGSVSV

-593 PLAPQPK
+593 PPAPKPR
-600 VTVIGVSKEL
+600 VTVVNPTEAM
-610 PTLPT
+610 TLPA

-621 YRLARCCAP
+621 YRLAKCCTP

-655 LERLRESEPDRIVHL
+655 IIRLQEAEPERIVAL
-670 DWGFPLQEPAIAR
+670 DWGFPLSEPVTAR
-683 LRVVAYDRV
+683 LRVVAYDRI
-692 GLLSDVSNAVS
+692 GLLSDVSNAIS
-703 SKGVNI
+703 SKGVSI
-709 VSNRSITKDGIA
+709 ISNRSITKDGLA
-721 YFELGVM
+721 YFDLGIIVP
-728 VTDAATLQSVIESI
+728 DAKTLQSVIESI
-742 QRLTDVIQVARLV
+742 QRLTDVVQVTRIV

>member
-1 MDATT
+1 M
-6 VWVVRQ
+6 
-12 SERLGLV
+12 
-19 SERDEGRGARDAI
+19 
-32 DDADLLQVLLQ
+32 
-43 RVQHLRP
+43 
-50 DADIER
+50 
-56 IAHAYR
+56 
-62 FAEWAHSGQMRLSG
+62 
-76 EPYITHPCHVALI
+76 
-89 VTDLG
+89 G
-94 LDDASIL
+94 LDDPSIA
-101 AALLHDTVED
+101 AALLHDVVED
-111 TAVDLPTIRQEFGE
+111 TEVEMATIVQEFGE

-130 VEGVTKLSK
+130 VEGVTKLRR
-139 LHFVTVRQEQV
+139 LQFHTFRQEQV

-184 PEEKRKAIALETLQV
+184 PEEKRKATALETLQI

-207 GIWRL
+207 GIWRI
-212 KWELEDLAFKHLDPQ
+212 KWELEDLAFKHLDPVA
-227 TYRTLAKKVE
+227 YRELARKVE
-237 KTRTERLHLVQQAIE
+237 KKRSERVHLIEKAIQQL
-252 QLEQA
+252 QRA
-257 LRQAGM
+257 LAEAGL

-300 VATEAEC
+300 VNTEAEC

-314 HKLWTPLPGMFTD
+314 HKLWAPLPGMFTD

-339 LHTKVLGPGGEVMEV
+339 LHTKVVGPDGEIMEV

-377 GGEGRGTR
+377 VGDEPQR
-385 GGKEGEGR
+385 KP
-393 GTRDDPLDQA
+393 DALDQA
-403 LSWLRQLME
+403 LAWLRELME
-412 LHQDMRDAAEF
+412 MNRDIRDASEF
-423 TRSVLGDLF
+423 TRSVIGDLF
-432 KDQVFVFT
+432 RDQVFVFT
-440 PKGDVLELPKGATP
+440 PKGDVIDLPKGSTP

-490 VEILTSKHPKGPSPD
+490 VEIITSKHPKGPSPD

-526 AYEENLQRG
+526 SYAENLQRG
-535 REVLTQALERLGL
+535 RELLAEALEKAGLSLGEVL
-548 HLTEL
+548 ES
-553 LDLGKLD
+553 GKLD
-560 ELAKQYQLRDANDLL
+560 ELAKAYQLQNANDLL
-575 AAIGYGSVSV
+575 AAIGWGSVSV

-593 PLAPQPK
+593 PPAPKPR
-600 VTVIGVSKEL
+600 VTVVNPTEAV
-610 PTLPT
+610 TLPA
-615 RKGTLL
+615 RKGTML
-621 YRLARCCAP
+621 YRLAKCCTP

-655 LERLRESEPDRIVHL
+655 IIRLQEAEPERIVAL
-670 DWGFPLQEPAIAR
+670 DWGFPLSEPVTAR
-683 LRVVAYDRV
+683 LRVVAYDRI
-692 GLLSDVSNAVS
+692 GLLSDVSNAIS
-703 SKGVNI
+703 SKGVSI
-709 VSNRSITKDGIA
+709 ISNRSITKDGLA
-721 YFELGVM
+721 YFDLGIIVP
-728 VTDAATLQSVIESI
+728 DAKTLQSVIESI
-742 QRLTDVIQVARLV
+742 QRLTDVVQVTRIV

>member
-1 MDATT
+1 METATALLA
-6 VWVVRQ
+6 RQ
-12 SERLGLV
+12 AERLGIVTEDGDPLTILL
-19 SERDEGRGARDAI
+19 ERVKRIRPT
-32 DDADLLQVLLQ
+32 ADLEL
-43 RVQHLRP
+43 
-50 DADIER
+50 IE
-56 IAHAYR
+56 HAYH
-62 FAEWAHSGQMRLSG
+62 FADWAHSGQTRLSG
-76 EPYITHPCHVALI
+76 EPYITHPWNVALI
-89 VTDLG
+89 VADMG
-94 LDDASIL
+94 LDDPSIA
-101 AALLHDTVED
+101 AALLHDVVED
-111 TAVDLPTIRQEFGE
+111 TEVEMATIVQEFGE

-130 VEGVTKLSK
+130 VEGVTKLRR
-139 LHFVTVRQEQV
+139 LQFHTFRQEQV

-184 PEEKRKAIALETLQV
+184 PEEKRKATALETLQI

-207 GIWRL
+207 GIWRI
-212 KWELEDLAFKHLDPQ
+212 KWELEDLAFKHLDPVA
-227 TYRTLAKKVE
+227 YRELARKVE
-237 KTRTERLHLVQQAIE
+237 KKRSERVHLIEKAIQQL
-252 QLEQA
+252 QRA
-257 LRQAGM
+257 LAEAGL

-300 VATEAEC
+300 VNTEAEC

-314 HKLWTPLPGMFTD
+314 HKLWAPLPGMFTD

-339 LHTKVLGPGGEVMEV
+339 LHTKVVGPDGEIMEV

-377 GGEGRGTR
+377 VGDEPQR
-385 GGKEGEGR
+385 KP
-393 GTRDDPLDQA
+393 DALDQA
-403 LSWLRQLME
+403 LAWLRELME
-412 LHQDMRDAAEF
+412 MNRDIRDASEF
-423 TRSVLGDLF
+423 TRSVIGDLF
-432 KDQVFVFT
+432 RDQVFVFT
-440 PKGDVLELPKGATP
+440 PKGDVIDLPKGSTP

-490 VEILTSKHPKGPSPD
+490 VEIITSKHPKGPSPD

-526 AYEENLQRG
+526 SYAENLQRG
-535 REVLTQALERLGL
+535 RELLAEALEKAGLSLGEVL
-548 HLTEL
+548 ES
-553 LDLGKLD
+553 GKLD
-560 ELAKQYQLRDANDLL
+560 ELAKAYQLQNANELL
-575 AAIGYGSVSV
+575 AAIGWGSVSV

-593 PLAPQPK
+593 PPAPKPR
-600 VTVIGVSKEL
+600 VTVVNPTEAV
-610 PTLPT
+610 TLPV

-621 YRLARCCAP
+621 YRLAKCCTP

-655 LERLRESEPDRIVHL
+655 ILRLQEAEPERIVAL
-670 DWGFPLQEPAIAR
+670 DWGFPLSEPVTAR
-683 LRVVAYDRV
+683 LRVVAYDRI
-692 GLLSDVSNAVS
+692 GLLSDVSNAIS
-703 SKGVNI
+703 SKGVSI
-709 VSNRSITKDGIA
+709 ISNRSITKDGLA
-721 YFELGVM
+721 YFDLGIIVP
-728 VTDAATLQSVIESI
+728 DAKTLQSVIESI
-742 QRLTDVIQVARLV
+742 QRLTDVVQVTRIV

>member
-1 MDATT
+1 MMDTATT
-6 VWVVRQ
+6 VWAVRQ
-12 SERLGLV
+12 SERLGLIPDGV
-19 SERDEGRGARDAI
+19 
-32 DDADLLQVLLQ
+32 DLLTALLE
-43 RVQHLRP
+43 RVQSLRP
-50 DADIER
+50 DADVER

-62 FAEWAHSGQMRLSG
+62 FAEWAHSGQMRRSG
-76 EPYITHPCHVALI
+76 EPYITHPCSVALI
-89 VTDLG
+89 VADLG

-139 LHFVTVRQEQV
+139 LHFVTARQEQV

-227 TYRTLAKKVE
+227 TYKALAKKVE
-237 KTRTERLHLVQQAIE
+237 KTRAERLHLIQQAVE
-252 QLEQA
+252 QLQQA

-289 RIYDLIALRVI
+289 QIHDLIALRLI
-300 VATEAEC
+300 VSTEAEC

-354 QIRTWE
+354 QIRTFE

-377 GGEGRGTR
+377 RGDDAKPFT
-385 GGKEGEGR
+385 
-393 GTRDDPLDQA
+393 DPLDQA

-440 PKGDVLELPKGATP
+440 PKGDVIELPKGATC

-512 SLARNRIKRYLKEQ
+512 SLARNRIKRFLKQQ

-535 REVLTQALERLGL
+535 REVLLQALERIGL

-553 LDLGKLD
+553 LETGKLD
-560 ELAKQYQLRDANDLL
+560 ELAKQYQLRDASDLL

-585 QSVVNKLK
+585 QSVLNKLK
-593 PLAPQPK
+593 PFSPSPK
-600 VTVIGVSKEL
+600 VTVLGL
-610 PTLPT
+610 PSESPALPT

-630 VPNDPI
+630 VPKDPI
-636 VGYIS
+636 AGYIS

-655 LERLRESEPDRIVHL
+655 LLRLKENEPDRILSL
-670 DWGFPLQEPAIAR
+670 DWDFPLQEPAIAK
-683 LRVVAYDRV
+683 LRIVAYDRV

-742 QRLTDVIQVARLV
+742 QRLTDVIQVARLL

>member
-1 MDATT
+1 MEIATALLA
-6 VWVVRQ
+6 RQ
-12 SERLGLV
+12 AERLGIVTEDGDPLTILL
-19 SERDEGRGARDAI
+19 ERVKRIRPT
-32 DDADLLQVLLQ
+32 ADLEL
-43 RVQHLRP
+43 
-50 DADIER
+50 IE
-56 IAHAYR
+56 HAYH
-62 FAEWAHSGQMRLSG
+62 FADWAHSGQTRLSG
-76 EPYITHPCHVALI
+76 EPYITHPWNVALI
-89 VTDLG
+89 VADMG
-94 LDDASIL
+94 LDDPSIA
-101 AALLHDTVED
+101 AALLHDVVED
-111 TAVDLPTIRQEFGE
+111 TEVEMATIVQEFGE

-130 VEGVTKLSK
+130 VEGVTKLRR
-139 LHFVTVRQEQV
+139 LQFHTFRQEQV

-184 PEEKRKAIALETLQV
+184 PEEKRKATALETLQI

-207 GIWRL
+207 GIWRI
-212 KWELEDLAFKHLDPQ
+212 KWELEDLAFKHLDPVA
-227 TYRTLAKKVE
+227 YRELARKVE
-237 KTRTERLHLVQQAIE
+237 KKRSERVHLIEKAIQQL
-252 QLEQA
+252 QRA
-257 LRQAGM
+257 LAEAGL

-300 VATEAEC
+300 VNTEAEC

-314 HKLWTPLPGMFTD
+314 HKLWAPLPGMFTD

-339 LHTKVLGPGGEVMEV
+339 LHTKVVGPDGEIMEV

-377 GGEGRGTR
+377 VGDEPQR
-385 GGKEGEGR
+385 KP
-393 GTRDDPLDQA
+393 DALDQA
-403 LSWLRQLME
+403 LAWLRELME
-412 LHQDMRDAAEF
+412 MNRDIRDASEF
-423 TRSVLGDLF
+423 TRSVIGDLF
-432 KDQVFVFT
+432 RDQVFVFT
-440 PKGDVLELPKGATP
+440 PKGDVIDLPKGSTP

-490 VEILTSKHPKGPSPD
+490 VEIITSKHPKGPSPD

-526 AYEENLQRG
+526 SYAENLQRG
-535 REVLTQALERLGL
+535 RELLAEALEKAGLSLGEVL
-548 HLTEL
+548 ES
-553 LDLGKLD
+553 GKLD
-560 ELAKQYQLRDANDLL
+560 ELAKAYQLQNANDLL
-575 AAIGYGSVSV
+575 AAIGWGSVSV

-593 PLAPQPK
+593 PPAPKPR
-600 VTVIGVSKEL
+600 VTVVNPTEAV
-610 PTLPT
+610 TLPA

-621 YRLARCCAP
+621 YRLAKCCTP

-655 LERLRESEPDRIVHL
+655 IIRLQEAEPERIVAL
-670 DWGFPLQEPAIAR
+670 DWGFPLSEPVTAR
-683 LRVVAYDRV
+683 LRVVAYDRI
-692 GLLSDVSNAVS
+692 GLLSDVSNAIS
-703 SKGVNI
+703 SKGVSI
-709 VSNRSITKDGIA
+709 ISNRSITKDGLA
-721 YFELGVM
+721 YFDLGIIVP
-728 VTDAATLQSVIESI
+728 DAKTLQSVIESI
-742 QRLTDVIQVARLV
+742 QRLTDVVQVTRIV

>member
-1 MDATT
+1 METATALLA
-6 VWVVRQ
+6 RQ
-12 SERLGLV
+12 AERLGIVTEDGDPLTILL
-19 SERDEGRGARDAI
+19 ERVKRIRPT
-32 DDADLLQVLLQ
+32 ADLELIENAY
-43 RVQHLRP
+43 HF
-50 DADIER
+50 AD
-56 IAHAYR
+56 
-62 FAEWAHSGQMRLSG
+62 WAHSGQTRLSG
-76 EPYITHPCHVALI
+76 EPYITHPWNVALI
-89 VTDLG
+89 VADMG
-94 LDDASIL
+94 LDDPSIA
-101 AALLHDTVED
+101 AALLHDVVED
-111 TAVDLPTIRQEFGE
+111 TEVEMATIVQEFGE

-130 VEGVTKLSK
+130 VEGVTKLRR
-139 LHFVTVRQEQV
+139 LQFHTFRQEQV

-184 PEEKRKAIALETLQV
+184 PEEKRKATALETLQI

-207 GIWRL
+207 GIWRI
-212 KWELEDLAFKHLDPQ
+212 KWELEDLAFKHLDPVA
-227 TYRTLAKKVE
+227 YRELARKVE
-237 KTRTERLHLVQQAIE
+237 KKRSERVHLIEKAIQQL
-252 QLEQA
+252 QRA
-257 LRQAGM
+257 LAEAGL

-300 VATEAEC
+300 VNTEAEC

-314 HKLWTPLPGMFTD
+314 HKLWAPLPGMFTD

-339 LHTKVLGPGGEVMEV
+339 LHTKVVGPDGEIMEV

-377 GGEGRGTR
+377 VGDEPQR
-385 GGKEGEGR
+385 KP
-393 GTRDDPLDQA
+393 DALDQA
-403 LSWLRQLME
+403 LAWLRELME
-412 LHQDMRDAAEF
+412 MNRDIRDASEF
-423 TRSVLGDLF
+423 TRSVIGDLF
-432 KDQVFVFT
+432 RDQVFVFT
-440 PKGDVLELPKGATP
+440 PKGDVIDLPKGSTP

-490 VEILTSKHPKGPSPD
+490 VEIITSKHPKGPSPD

-526 AYEENLQRG
+526 SYAENLQRG
-535 REVLTQALERLGL
+535 RELLAEALEKAGLSLGEVL
-548 HLTEL
+548 ES
-553 LDLGKLD
+553 GKLD
-560 ELAKQYQLRDANDLL
+560 ELAKAYQLQNANDLL
-575 AAIGYGSVSV
+575 AAIGWGSVSV

-593 PLAPQPK
+593 PPAPKPR
-600 VTVIGVSKEL
+600 VTVVNPTEAV
-610 PTLPT
+610 TLPA

-621 YRLARCCAP
+621 YRLAKCCTP

-655 LERLRESEPDRIVHL
+655 IIRLQEAEPERIVAL
-670 DWGFPLQEPAIAR
+670 DWGFPLSEPVTAR
-683 LRVVAYDRV
+683 LRVVAYDRI
-692 GLLSDVSNAVS
+692 GLLSDVSNAIS
-703 SKGVNI
+703 SKGVSI
-709 VSNRSITKDGIA
+709 ISNRSITKDGLA
-721 YFELGVM
+721 YFDLGIIVP
-728 VTDAATLQSVIESI
+728 DAKTLQSVIESI
-742 QRLTDVIQVARLV
+742 QRLTDVVQVTRIV

>member
-1 MDATT
+1 METATALLA
-6 VWVVRQ
+6 RQ
-12 SERLGLV
+12 AERLGIVTEDGDPLTILL
-19 SERDEGRGARDAI
+19 ERVKRIRPT
-32 DDADLLQVLLQ
+32 ADLEL
-43 RVQHLRP
+43 
-50 DADIER
+50 IE
-56 IAHAYR
+56 HAYH
-62 FAEWAHSGQMRLSG
+62 FADWAHSGQTRLSG
-76 EPYITHPCHVALI
+76 EPYITHPWNVALI
-89 VTDLG
+89 VADMG
-94 LDDASIL
+94 LDDPSIA
-101 AALLHDTVED
+101 AALLHDVVED
-111 TAVDLPTIRQEFGE
+111 TEVEMATIVQEFGE

-130 VEGVTKLSK
+130 VEGVTKLRR
-139 LHFVTVRQEQV
+139 LQFHTFRQEQV

-184 PEEKRKAIALETLQV
+184 PEEKRKATALETLQI

-207 GIWRL
+207 GIWRI
-212 KWELEDLAFKHLDPQ
+212 KWELEDLAFKHLDPVA
-227 TYRTLAKKVE
+227 YRELARKVE
-237 KTRTERLHLVQQAIE
+237 KKRSERVHLIEKAIQQL
-252 QLEQA
+252 QRA
-257 LRQAGM
+257 LAEAGL

-300 VATEAEC
+300 VNTEAEC

-314 HKLWTPLPGMFTD
+314 HKLWAPLPGMFTD

-339 LHTKVLGPGGEVMEV
+339 LHTKVVGPDGEIMEV

-377 GGEGRGTR
+377 VGDEPQR
-385 GGKEGEGR
+385 KP
-393 GTRDDPLDQA
+393 DALDQA
-403 LSWLRQLME
+403 LAWLRELME
-412 LHQDMRDAAEF
+412 MNRDIRDASEF
-423 TRSVLGDLF
+423 TRSVIGDLF
-432 KDQVFVFT
+432 RDQVFVFT
-440 PKGDVLELPKGATP
+440 PKGDVIDLPKGSTP

-490 VEILTSKHPKGPSPD
+490 VEIITSKHPKGPSPD

-526 AYEENLQRG
+526 SYAENLQRG
-535 REVLTQALERLGL
+535 RELLAEALEKAGLSLGEVL
-548 HLTEL
+548 ES
-553 LDLGKLD
+553 GKLD
-560 ELAKQYQLRDANDLL
+560 ELAEAYQLQNANDLL
-575 AAIGYGSVSV
+575 AAIGWGSVSV

-593 PLAPQPK
+593 PPAPKPR
-600 VTVIGVSKEL
+600 VTVVNLTEAV
-610 PTLPT
+610 TLPA

-621 YRLARCCAP
+621 YRLAKCCTP

-655 LERLRESEPDRIVHL
+655 IIRLQEAEPERIVAL
-670 DWGFPLQEPAIAR
+670 DWGFPLSEPVTAR
-683 LRVVAYDRV
+683 LRVVAYDRI
-692 GLLSDVSNAVS
+692 GLLSDVSNAIS
-703 SKGVNI
+703 SKGVSI
-709 VSNRSITKDGIA
+709 ISNRSITKDGLA
-721 YFELGVM
+721 YFDLGIIVP
-728 VTDAATLQSVIESI
+728 DAKTLQSVIESI
-742 QRLTDVIQVARLV
+742 QRLTDVVQVTRIV

>member
-1 MDATT
+1 METATALLA
-6 VWVVRQ
+6 RQ
-12 SERLGLV
+12 AERLGIVTEDGDPLTILL
-19 SERDEGRGARDAI
+19 ERVKRIRPT
-32 DDADLLQVLLQ
+32 ADLEL
-43 RVQHLRP
+43 
-50 DADIER
+50 IE
-56 IAHAYR
+56 HAYH
-62 FAEWAHSGQMRLSG
+62 FADWAHSGQTRLSG
-76 EPYITHPCHVALI
+76 EPYITHPWNVALI
-89 VTDLG
+89 VADMG
-94 LDDASIL
+94 LDDPSIA
-101 AALLHDTVED
+101 AALLHDVVED
-111 TAVDLPTIRQEFGE
+111 TEVEMATIVQEFGE

-130 VEGVTKLSK
+130 VEGVTKLRR
-139 LHFVTVRQEQV
+139 LQFHTFRQEQV

-170 LADRLHNLRTLDPL
+170 LADRLHNLRTLDSL
-184 PEEKRKAIALETLQV
+184 PEEKRKATALETLQI

-207 GIWRL
+207 GIWRI
-212 KWELEDLAFKHLDPQ
+212 KWELEDLAFKHLDPVA
-227 TYRTLAKKVE
+227 YRELARKVE
-237 KTRTERLHLVQQAIE
+237 KKRSERVHLIEKAIQQL
-252 QLEQA
+252 QRA
-257 LRQAGM
+257 LAEAGL

-300 VATEAEC
+300 VNTEAEC

-314 HKLWTPLPGMFTD
+314 HKLWAPLPGMFTD

-339 LHTKVLGPGGEVMEV
+339 LHTKVVGPDGEIMEV

-377 GGEGRGTR
+377 VGDEPQRKT
-385 GGKEGEGR
+385 
-393 GTRDDPLDQA
+393 DALDQVLA
-403 LSWLRQLME
+403 WLRELME
-412 LHQDMRDAAEF
+412 MNRDIRDASEF
-423 TRSVLGDLF
+423 TRSVIGDLF
-432 KDQVFVFT
+432 RDQVFVFT
-440 PKGDVLELPKGATP
+440 PKGDVIDLPKGSTP

-490 VEILTSKHPKGPSPD
+490 VEIITSKHPKGPSPD

-526 AYEENLQRG
+526 SYAENLQRG
-535 REVLTQALERLGL
+535 RELLAEALEKAGLSLGEVL
-548 HLTEL
+548 ES
-553 LDLGKLD
+553 GKLD
-560 ELAKQYQLRDANDLL
+560 ELAKAYQLQNANDLL
-575 AAIGYGSVSV
+575 AAIGWGSVSV

-593 PLAPQPK
+593 PPAPKPR
-600 VTVIGVSKEL
+600 VTVVNPTEAV
-610 PTLPT
+610 TLPV

-621 YRLARCCAP
+621 YRLAKCCTP

-655 LERLRESEPDRIVHL
+655 IIRLQEAEPERIVAL
-670 DWGFPLQEPAIAR
+670 DWGFPLSEPVTAR
-683 LRVVAYDRV
+683 LRVVAYDRI
-692 GLLSDVSNAVS
+692 GLLSDVSNAIS
-703 SKGVNI
+703 SKGVSI
-709 VSNRSITKDGIA
+709 ISNRSITKDGLA
-721 YFELGVM
+721 YFDLGIIVP
-728 VTDAATLQSVIESI
+728 DAKTLQSVIESI
-742 QRLTDVIQVARLV
+742 QRLTDVVQVTRIV

>member
-1 MDATT
+1 METATALLA
-6 VWVVRQ
+6 RQ
-12 SERLGLV
+12 AERLGIVTEDGDPLTILL
-19 SERDEGRGARDAI
+19 ERVKRIRPT
-32 DDADLLQVLLQ
+32 ADLEL
-43 RVQHLRP
+43 
-50 DADIER
+50 IE
-56 IAHAYR
+56 HAYH
-62 FAEWAHSGQMRLSG
+62 FADWAHSGQTRLSG
-76 EPYITHPCHVALI
+76 EPYITHPWNVALI
-89 VTDLG
+89 VADMG
-94 LDDASIL
+94 LDDPSIA
-101 AALLHDTVED
+101 AALLHDVVED
-111 TAVDLPTIRQEFGE
+111 TEVEMATIVQEFGE

-130 VEGVTKLSK
+130 VEGVTKLRR
-139 LHFVTVRQEQV
+139 LQFHTFRQEQV

-184 PEEKRKAIALETLQV
+184 PEEKRKATALETLQI

-207 GIWRL
+207 GIWRI
-212 KWELEDLAFKHLDPQ
+212 KWELEDLAFKHLDPVA
-227 TYRTLAKKVE
+227 YRELARKVE
-237 KTRTERLHLVQQAIE
+237 KKRSERVHLIEKAIQQLQRALTE
-252 QLEQA
+252 
-257 LRQAGM
+257 AGL

-300 VATEAEC
+300 VNTEAEC

-314 HKLWTPLPGMFTD
+314 HKLWAPLPGMFTD

-339 LHTKVLGPGGEVMEV
+339 LHTKVVGPDGEIMEV

-377 GGEGRGTR
+377 VGDEPQR
-385 GGKEGEGR
+385 KP
-393 GTRDDPLDQA
+393 DALDQA
-403 LSWLRQLME
+403 LAWLRELME
-412 LHQDMRDAAEF
+412 MNRDIRDASEF
-423 TRSVLGDLF
+423 TRSVIGDLF
-432 KDQVFVFT
+432 RDQVFVFT
-440 PKGDVLELPKGATP
+440 PKGDVIDLPKGSTP

-490 VEILTSKHPKGPSPD
+490 VEIITSKHPKGPSPD

-526 AYEENLQRG
+526 SYAENLQRG
-535 REVLTQALERLGL
+535 RELLAEALEKAGLSLGEVL
-548 HLTEL
+548 ES
-553 LDLGKLD
+553 GKLD
-560 ELAKQYQLRDANDLL
+560 ELAKAYQLQNANDLL
-575 AAIGYGSVSV
+575 AAIGWGSVSV

-593 PLAPQPK
+593 PPAPKPR
-600 VTVIGVSKEL
+600 VTVVNPTEAV
-610 PTLPT
+610 TLPA
-615 RKGTLL
+615 RKGTML
-621 YRLARCCAP
+621 YRLAKCCTP

-655 LERLRESEPDRIVHL
+655 IIRLQEAEPERIVAL
-670 DWGFPLQEPAIAR
+670 DWGFPLSEPVTAR
-683 LRVVAYDRV
+683 LRVVAYDRI
-692 GLLSDVSNAVS
+692 GLLSDVSNAIS
-703 SKGVNI
+703 SKGVSI
-709 VSNRSITKDGIA
+709 ISNRSITKDGLA
-721 YFELGVM
+721 YFDLGIIVP
-728 VTDAATLQSVIESI
+728 DAKTLQSVIESI
-742 QRLTDVIQVARLV
+742 QRLTDVVQVTRIV

>member
-1 MDATT
+1 METATALLA
-6 VWVVRQ
+6 RQ
-12 SERLGLV
+12 AERLGIVTEDGDPLTILL
-19 SERDEGRGARDAI
+19 ERVKRIRPT
-32 DDADLLQVLLQ
+32 ADLEL
-43 RVQHLRP
+43 
-50 DADIER
+50 IE
-56 IAHAYR
+56 HAYH
-62 FAEWAHSGQMRLSG
+62 FADWAHSGQTRLSG
-76 EPYITHPCHVALI
+76 EPYITHPWNVALI
-89 VTDLG
+89 VADMG
-94 LDDASIL
+94 LDDPSIA
-101 AALLHDTVED
+101 AALLHDVVED
-111 TAVDLPTIRQEFGE
+111 TEVEMATIVQEFGE

-130 VEGVTKLSK
+130 VEGVTKLRR
-139 LHFVTVRQEQV
+139 LQFHTFRQEQV

-184 PEEKRKAIALETLQV
+184 PEEKRKATALETLQI

-207 GIWRL
+207 GIWRI
-212 KWELEDLAFKHLDPQ
+212 KWELEDLAFKHLDPVA
-227 TYRTLAKKVE
+227 YRELARKVE
-237 KTRTERLHLVQQAIE
+237 KKRSERVHLIEKAIQQL
-252 QLEQA
+252 QRA
-257 LRQAGM
+257 LAEAGL

-300 VATEAEC
+300 VNTEAEC

-314 HKLWTPLPGMFTD
+314 HKLWAPLPGMFTD

-339 LHTKVLGPGGEVMEV
+339 LHTKVVGPDGEIMEV

-377 GGEGRGTR
+377 VGDEPQR
-385 GGKEGEGR
+385 KP
-393 GTRDDPLDQA
+393 DALDQA
-403 LSWLRQLME
+403 LAWLRELME
-412 LHQDMRDAAEF
+412 MNRDIRDASEF
-423 TRSVLGDLF
+423 TRSVIGDLF
-432 KDQVFVFT
+432 RDQVFVFT
-440 PKGDVLELPKGATP
+440 PKGDVIDLPKGSTP

-490 VEILTSKHPKGPSPD
+490 VEIITSKHPKGPSPD

-526 AYEENLQRG
+526 SYAENLQRG
-535 REVLTQALERLGL
+535 RELLAEALEKAGLSLGEVL
-548 HLTEL
+548 ES
-553 LDLGKLD
+553 GKLD
-560 ELAKQYQLRDANDLL
+560 ELAKAYQLQNANDLL
-575 AAIGYGSVSV
+575 AAIGWGSVSV

-593 PLAPQPK
+593 PPAPKPR
-600 VTVIGVSKEL
+600 VTVVNPTEAV
-610 PTLPT
+610 TLPA

-621 YRLARCCAP
+621 YRLAKCCTP

-655 LERLRESEPDRIVHL
+655 IVRLQEAEPERIVAL
-670 DWGFPLQEPAIAR
+670 DWGFPLSEPVTAR
-683 LRVVAYDRV
+683 LRVVAYDRI
-692 GLLSDVSNAVS
+692 GLLSDVSNAIS
-703 SKGVNI
+703 SKGVSI
-709 VSNRSITKDGIA
+709 ISNRSITKDGLA
-721 YFELGVM
+721 YFDLGIIVP
-728 VTDAATLQSVIESI
+728 DAKTLQSVIESI
-742 QRLTDVIQVARLV
+742 QRLTDVVQVTRIV

>member
-1 MDATT
+1 METATALLA
-6 VWVVRQ
+6 RQ
-12 SERLGLV
+12 AERLGIVTEDGDPLTILL
-19 SERDEGRGARDAI
+19 ERVKRIRPT
-32 DDADLLQVLLQ
+32 ADLEL
-43 RVQHLRP
+43 
-50 DADIER
+50 IE
-56 IAHAYR
+56 HAYH
-62 FAEWAHSGQMRLSG
+62 FADWAHSGQTRLSG
-76 EPYITHPCHVALI
+76 EPYITHPWNVALI
-89 VTDLG
+89 VADMG
-94 LDDASIL
+94 LDDPSIA
-101 AALLHDTVED
+101 AALLHDVVED
-111 TAVDLPTIRQEFGE
+111 TEVEMATIVQEFGE

-130 VEGVTKLSK
+130 VEGVTKLRR
-139 LHFVTVRQEQV
+139 LQFHTFRQEQV

-184 PEEKRKAIALETLQV
+184 PEEKRKATALETLQI

-207 GIWRL
+207 GIWRI
-212 KWELEDLAFKHLDPQ
+212 KWELEDLAFKHLDPVA
-227 TYRTLAKKVE
+227 YRELARKVE
-237 KTRTERLHLVQQAIE
+237 KKRSERVHLIEKAIQQL
-252 QLEQA
+252 QRA
-257 LRQAGM
+257 LAEAGL

-300 VATEAEC
+300 VNTEAEC

-314 HKLWTPLPGMFTD
+314 HKLWAPLPGMFTD

-339 LHTKVLGPGGEVMEV
+339 LHTKVVGPDGEIMEV

-377 GGEGRGTR
+377 VGDEPQR
-385 GGKEGEGR
+385 KP
-393 GTRDDPLDQA
+393 DALDQA
-403 LSWLRQLME
+403 LAWLRELME
-412 LHQDMRDAAEF
+412 MNRDIRDASEF
-423 TRSVLGDLF
+423 TRSVIGDLF
-432 KDQVFVFT
+432 RDQVFVFT
-440 PKGDVLELPKGATP
+440 PKGDVIDLPKGSTP

-490 VEILTSKHPKGPSPD
+490 VEIITSKHPKGPSPD

-526 AYEENLQRG
+526 SYAENLQRG
-535 REVLTQALERLGL
+535 RELLAEALEKAGLSLGEVL
-548 HLTEL
+548 ES
-553 LDLGKLD
+553 GKLD
-560 ELAKQYQLRDANDLL
+560 ELAEAYQLQNANDLL
-575 AAIGYGSVSV
+575 AAIGWGSVSV

-593 PLAPQPK
+593 PPAPKPR
-600 VTVIGVSKEL
+600 VTVVNPTEAV
-610 PTLPT
+610 TLPA

-621 YRLARCCAP
+621 YRLAKCCTP

-655 LERLRESEPDRIVHL
+655 IIRLQEAEPERIVAL
-670 DWGFPLQEPAIAR
+670 DWGFPLSEPVTAR
-683 LRVVAYDRV
+683 LRVVAYDRI
-692 GLLSDVSNAVS
+692 GLLSDVSNAIS
-703 SKGVNI
+703 SKGVSI
-709 VSNRSITKDGIA
+709 ISNRSITKDGLA
-721 YFELGVM
+721 YFDLGIIVP
-728 VTDAATLQSVIESI
+728 DAKTLQSVIESI
-742 QRLTDVIQVARLV
+742 QRLTDVVQVTRIV

>member
-1 MDATT
+1 METATALLA
-6 VWVVRQ
+6 RQ
-12 SERLGLV
+12 SERLGIVTEDGDPLTV
-19 SERDEGRGARDAI
+19 LLERVKRIRPT
-32 DDADLLQVLLQ
+32 ADLEL
-43 RVQHLRP
+43 
-50 DADIER
+50 IE
-56 IAHAYR
+56 HAYH
-62 FAEWAHSGQMRLSG
+62 FADWAHSGQTRLSG
-76 EPYITHPCHVALI
+76 EPYITHPWNVALI
-89 VTDLG
+89 VADMG
-94 LDDASIL
+94 LDDPSIA
-101 AALLHDTVED
+101 AALLHDVVED
-111 TAVDLPTIRQEFGE
+111 TEVEMATIVQEFGE

-130 VEGVTKLSK
+130 VEGVTKLRR
-139 LHFVTVRQEQV
+139 LQFHTFRQEQV

-184 PEEKRKAIALETLQV
+184 PEEKRKATALETLQI

-207 GIWRL
+207 GIWRI
-212 KWELEDLAFKHLDPQ
+212 KWELEDLAFKHLDPIA
-227 TYRTLAKKVE
+227 YRELARKVE
-237 KTRTERLHLVQQAIE
+237 KKRSERVHLIEKAIQQLQGALAE
-252 QLEQA
+252 AGLEA
-257 LRQAGM
+257 S
-263 EATVQ
+263 VQ

-300 VATEAEC
+300 VNTEAEC

-314 HKLWTPLPGMFTD
+314 HKLWAPLPGMFTD

-339 LHTKVLGPGGEVMEV
+339 LHTKVVGPDGEIMEV

-377 GGEGRGTR
+377 VGDEPQR
-385 GGKEGEGR
+385 KP
-393 GTRDDPLDQA
+393 DALDQA
-403 LSWLRQLME
+403 LAWLRELME
-412 LHQDMRDAAEF
+412 MNQDIRDASEF
-423 TRSVLGDLF
+423 TRSVIGDLF
-432 KDQVFVFT
+432 RDQVFVFT
-440 PKGDVLELPKGATP
+440 PKGDVIDLPKGSTP
-454 IDFAYRIHTEIGHR
+454 VDFAYRIHTEIGHR

-490 VEILTSKHPKGPSPD
+490 VEIITSKHPKGPSPD

-526 AYEENLQRG
+526 SYAENLQRG
-535 REVLTQALERLGL
+535 RELLAEALEKAGLSLGEVL
-548 HLTEL
+548 EA
-553 LDLGKLD
+553 GKLD
-560 ELAKQYQLRDANDLL
+560 ELAKAYQLQNANDLL
-575 AAIGYGSVSV
+575 AAIGWGSVSV

-593 PLAPQPK
+593 PPAPKPR
-600 VTVIGVSKEL
+600 VTVVS
-610 PTLPT
+610 PTEAVSLPT

-621 YRLARCCAP
+621 YRLAKCCTP

-655 LERLRESEPDRIVHL
+655 IVRLQESEPERIVAL
-670 DWGFPLQEPAIAR
+670 DWGFPLSEPVMAR
-683 LRVVAYDRV
+683 LRVVAYDRI
-692 GLLSDVSNAVS
+692 GLLSDVSNAIS
-703 SKGVNI
+703 SKGVSI
-709 VSNRSITKDGIA
+709 ISNRSITKDGLA
-721 YFELGVM
+721 YFDLGIIVP
-728 VTDAATLQSVIESI
+728 DAKTLQSVIESI
-742 QRLTDVIQVARLV
+742 QRLTDVVQVTRIV

>member
-1 MDATT
+1 METATALLA
-6 VWVVRQ
+6 RQ
-12 SERLGLV
+12 AERLGIVTEDGDPLTILL
-19 SERDEGRGARDAI
+19 ERVKRIRPT
-32 DDADLLQVLLQ
+32 ADLEL
-43 RVQHLRP
+43 
-50 DADIER
+50 IE
-56 IAHAYR
+56 HAYH
-62 FAEWAHSGQMRLSG
+62 FADWAHSGQTRLSG
-76 EPYITHPCHVALI
+76 EPYITHPWNVALI
-89 VTDLG
+89 VADMG
-94 LDDASIL
+94 LDDPSIA
-101 AALLHDTVED
+101 AALLHDVVED
-111 TAVDLPTIRQEFGE
+111 TEVEMATIVQEFGE

-130 VEGVTKLSK
+130 VEGVTKLRR
-139 LHFVTVRQEQV
+139 LQFHTFRQEQV

-184 PEEKRKAIALETLQV
+184 PEEKRKATALETLQI

-207 GIWRL
+207 GIWRI
-212 KWELEDLAFKHLDPQ
+212 KWELEDLAFKHLDPVA
-227 TYRTLAKKVE
+227 YRELARKVE
-237 KTRTERLHLVQQAIE
+237 KKRSERVHLIEKAIQQL
-252 QLEQA
+252 QRA
-257 LRQAGM
+257 LAEAGL

-300 VATEAEC
+300 VNTEAEC

-314 HKLWTPLPGMFTD
+314 HKLWAPLPGMFTD

-339 LHTKVLGPGGEVMEV
+339 LHTKVVGPDGEIMEV

-377 GGEGRGTR
+377 VGDEPQR
-385 GGKEGEGR
+385 KP
-393 GTRDDPLDQA
+393 DALDQA
-403 LSWLRQLME
+403 LAWLRELME
-412 LHQDMRDAAEF
+412 MNRDIRDASEF
-423 TRSVLGDLF
+423 TRSVIGDLF
-432 KDQVFVFT
+432 RDQVFVFT
-440 PKGDVLELPKGATP
+440 PKGDVIDLPKGSTP

-490 VEILTSKHPKGPSPD
+490 VEIITSKHPKGPSPD

-526 AYEENLQRG
+526 SYAENLQRG
-535 REVLTQALERLGL
+535 RELLAEALEKAGLSLGEVL
-548 HLTEL
+548 ES
-553 LDLGKLD
+553 GKLD
-560 ELAKQYQLRDANDLL
+560 ELAKAYQLQNANDLL
-575 AAIGYGSVSV
+575 AAIGWGSVSV

-593 PLAPQPK
+593 PPAPKPR
-600 VTVIGVSKEL
+600 VTVVNPTEAV
-610 PTLPT
+610 TLPV

-621 YRLARCCAP
+621 YRLAKCCTP

-655 LERLRESEPDRIVHL
+655 IIRLQEAEPERIVAL
-670 DWGFPLQEPAIAR
+670 DWGFPLSEPVTAR
-683 LRVVAYDRV
+683 LRVVAYDRI
-692 GLLSDVSNAVS
+692 GLLSDVSNAIS
-703 SKGVNI
+703 SKGVSI
-709 VSNRSITKDGIA
+709 ISNRSITKDGLA
-721 YFELGVM
+721 YFDLGIIVP
-728 VTDAATLQSVIESI
+728 DAKTLQSVIESI
-742 QRLTDVIQVARLV
+742 QRLTDVVQVTRIV

>member
-1 MDATT
+1 METATALLA
-6 VWVVRQ
+6 RQ
-12 SERLGLV
+12 AERLGIVTEDGDPLTILL
-19 SERDEGRGARDAI
+19 ERVKRIRPT
-32 DDADLLQVLLQ
+32 ADLEL
-43 RVQHLRP
+43 
-50 DADIER
+50 IE
-56 IAHAYR
+56 HAYH
-62 FAEWAHSGQMRLSG
+62 FADWAHSGQTRLSG
-76 EPYITHPCHVALI
+76 EPYITHPWNVALI
-89 VTDLG
+89 VADMG
-94 LDDASIL
+94 LDDPSIA
-101 AALLHDTVED
+101 AALLHDVVED
-111 TAVDLPTIRQEFGE
+111 TEVEMATIVQEFGE

-130 VEGVTKLSK
+130 VEGVTKLRR
-139 LHFVTVRQEQV
+139 LQFHTFRQEQV

-184 PEEKRKAIALETLQV
+184 PEEKRKATALETLQI

-207 GIWRL
+207 GIWRI
-212 KWELEDLAFKHLDPQ
+212 KWELEDLAFKHLDPVA
-227 TYRTLAKKVE
+227 YRELARKVE
-237 KTRTERLHLVQQAIE
+237 KKRSERVHLIEKAIQQLQRAFTEAVL
-252 QLEQA
+252 
-257 LRQAGM
+257 

-300 VATEAEC
+300 VNTEAEC

-314 HKLWTPLPGMFTD
+314 HKLWAPLPGMFTD

-339 LHTKVLGPGGEVMEV
+339 LHTKVVGPDGEIMEV

-377 GGEGRGTR
+377 VGDEPQR
-385 GGKEGEGR
+385 KP
-393 GTRDDPLDQA
+393 DALDQA
-403 LSWLRQLME
+403 LAWLRELME
-412 LHQDMRDAAEF
+412 MNRDIRDASEF
-423 TRSVLGDLF
+423 TRSVIGDLF
-432 KDQVFVFT
+432 RDQVFVFT
-440 PKGDVLELPKGATP
+440 PKGDVIDLPKGSTP

-490 VEILTSKHPKGPSPD
+490 VEIITSKHPKGPSPD

-526 AYEENLQRG
+526 SYAENLQRG
-535 REVLTQALERLGL
+535 RELLAEALEKAGLSLGEVL
-548 HLTEL
+548 ES
-553 LDLGKLD
+553 GKLD
-560 ELAKQYQLRDANDLL
+560 ELAKAYQLQNANDLL
-575 AAIGYGSVSV
+575 AAIGWGSVSV

-593 PLAPQPK
+593 PPAPKPR
-600 VTVIGVSKEL
+600 VTVVNPTEAV
-610 PTLPT
+610 TLPA

-621 YRLARCCAP
+621 YRLAKCCTP

-655 LERLRESEPDRIVHL
+655 IIRLQEAEPERIVAL
-670 DWGFPLQEPAIAR
+670 DWGFPLSEPVTAR
-683 LRVVAYDRV
+683 LRVVAYDRI
-692 GLLSDVSNAVS
+692 GLLSDVSNAIS
-703 SKGVNI
+703 SKGVSI
-709 VSNRSITKDGIA
+709 ISNRSITKDGLA
-721 YFELGVM
+721 YFDLGIIVP
-728 VTDAATLQSVIESI
+728 DAKTLQSVIESI
-742 QRLTDVIQVARLV
+742 QRLTDVVQVTRIV

>member
-1 MDATT
+1 METATALLA
-6 VWVVRQ
+6 RQ
-12 SERLGLV
+12 AERLGIVTEDGDPLTILL
-19 SERDEGRGARDAI
+19 ERVKRIRPT
-32 DDADLLQVLLQ
+32 ADLEL
-43 RVQHLRP
+43 
-50 DADIER
+50 IE
-56 IAHAYR
+56 HAYH
-62 FAEWAHSGQMRLSG
+62 FADWAHSGQTRLSG
-76 EPYITHPCHVALI
+76 EPYITHPWNVALI
-89 VTDLG
+89 VADMG
-94 LDDASIL
+94 LDDPSIA
-101 AALLHDTVED
+101 AALLHDVVED
-111 TAVDLPTIRQEFGE
+111 TEVEMATIVQEFGE

-130 VEGVTKLSK
+130 VEGVTKLRR
-139 LHFVTVRQEQV
+139 LQFHTFRQEQV

-184 PEEKRKAIALETLQV
+184 PEEKRKATALETLQI

-207 GIWRL
+207 GIWRI
-212 KWELEDLAFKHLDPQ
+212 KWELEDLAFKHLDPVA
-227 TYRTLAKKVE
+227 YRELARKVE
-237 KTRTERLHLVQQAIE
+237 KKRSERVHLIEKAIQQL
-252 QLEQA
+252 QRA
-257 LRQAGM
+257 LAEAGL

-300 VATEAEC
+300 VNTEAEC

-314 HKLWTPLPGMFTD
+314 HKLWAPLPGMFTD

-339 LHTKVLGPGGEVMEV
+339 LHTKVVGPDGEIMEV

-377 GGEGRGTR
+377 VGDEPQR
-385 GGKEGEGR
+385 KP
-393 GTRDDPLDQA
+393 DALDQA
-403 LSWLRQLME
+403 LAWLRELME
-412 LHQDMRDAAEF
+412 MNRDIRDASEF
-423 TRSVLGDLF
+423 TRSVIGDLF
-432 KDQVFVFT
+432 RDQVFVFT
-440 PKGDVLELPKGATP
+440 PKGDVIDLPKGSTP

-490 VEILTSKHPKGPSPD
+490 VEIITSKHPKGPSPD

-526 AYEENLQRG
+526 SYAENLQRG
-535 REVLTQALERLGL
+535 RELLAEALEKAGLSLGEVL
-548 HLTEL
+548 ES
-553 LDLGKLD
+553 GKLD
-560 ELAKQYQLRDANDLL
+560 ELAKAYQLQNANDLL
-575 AAIGYGSVSV
+575 AAIGWGSVSV

-593 PLAPQPK
+593 PPAPKPR
-600 VTVIGVSKEL
+600 VTLVNPTEAV
-610 PTLPT
+610 TLPA

-621 YRLARCCAP
+621 YRLAKCCAP

-655 LERLRESEPDRIVHL
+655 IIRLQEAEPERIVAL
-670 DWGFPLQEPAIAR
+670 DWGFPLSEPVTAR
-683 LRVVAYDRV
+683 LRVVAYDRI
-692 GLLSDVSNAVS
+692 GLLSDVSNAIS
-703 SKGVNI
+703 SKGVSI
-709 VSNRSITKDGIA
+709 ISNRSITKDGLA
-721 YFELGVM
+721 YFDLGIIVP
-728 VTDAATLQSVIESI
+728 DAKTLQSVIESI
-742 QRLTDVIQVARLV
+742 QRLTDVVQVTRIV

>member
-1 MDATT
+1 METATALLA
-6 VWVVRQ
+6 RQ
-12 SERLGLV
+12 AERLGIVTEEGDPLTILL
-19 SERDEGRGARDAI
+19 ERVKRI
-32 DDADLLQVLLQ
+32 
-43 RVQHLRP
+43 RP
-50 DADIER
+50 IANLELIE
-56 IAHAYR
+56 HAYH
-62 FAEWAHSGQMRLSG
+62 FADWAHSGQTRLSG
-76 EPYITHPCHVALI
+76 EPYITHPWNVALI
-89 VTDLG
+89 VADMG
-94 LDDASIL
+94 LDDPSIA
-101 AALLHDTVED
+101 AALLHDVVED
-111 TAVDLPTIRQEFGE
+111 TEVEMATITQEFGK
-125 EVARL
+125 EVAQL
-130 VEGVTKLSK
+130 VEGVTKLRR
-139 LHFVTVRQEQV
+139 LQFHTLRQEQV

-184 PEEKRKAIALETLQV
+184 PEEKRKATALETLQI

-207 GIWRL
+207 GIWRI
-212 KWELEDLAFKHLDPQ
+212 KWELEDLAFKHLDPVA
-227 TYRTLAKKVE
+227 YRELARKVE
-237 KTRTERLHLVQQAIE
+237 KKRSERVHLIEKAIQQL
-252 QLEQA
+252 QRA
-257 LRQAGM
+257 LAEAGL

-300 VATEAEC
+300 VNTEAEC
-307 YLALGVV
+307 YLALGVI
-314 HKLWTPLPGMFTD
+314 HKLWAPLPGMFTD

-339 LHTKVLGPGGEVMEV
+339 LHTKVVGPDGEIMEV

-377 GGEGRGTR
+377 IGDEPQR
-385 GGKEGEGR
+385 KP
-393 GTRDDPLDQA
+393 DALDQA
-403 LSWLRQLME
+403 LAWLRELME
-412 LHQDMRDAAEF
+412 MNRDIRDASEF
-423 TRSVLGDLF
+423 TRSVIGDLF
-432 KDQVFVFT
+432 RDQVFVFT
-440 PKGDVLELPKGATP
+440 PKGDVIDLPKGSTP

-490 VEILTSKHPKGPSPD
+490 VEIITSKHPKGPSPD

-526 AYEENLQRG
+526 SYAENLQRG
-535 REVLTQALERLGL
+535 RELLAEALEKAGL
-548 HLTEL
+548 SFGEVLES
-553 LDLGKLD
+553 GKLD
-560 ELAKQYQLRDANDLL
+560 ELAEAYQLQNANDLL
-575 AAIGYGSVSV
+575 AAIGWGSVSV

-593 PLAPQPK
+593 PPAPKPR
-600 VTVIGVSKEL
+600 VTVVNPTEAVAL
-610 PTLPT
+610 PA

-621 YRLARCCAP
+621 YRLAKCCTP

-655 LERLRESEPDRIVHL
+655 IIRLQEAEPERIVAL
-670 DWGFPLQEPAIAR
+670 DWGFPLSEPVTAR
-683 LRVVAYDRV
+683 LRVVAYDRI
-692 GLLSDVSNAVS
+692 GLLSDVSNAIS
-703 SKGVNI
+703 SKGVSI
-709 VSNRSITKDGIA
+709 ISNRSISKDGLA
-721 YFELGVM
+721 YFDLGIIVP
-728 VTDAATLQSVIESI
+728 DAKTLQSVIESI
-742 QRLTDVIQVARLV
+742 QRLTDVVQVTRIV

>member
-1 MDATT
+1 METATALLA
-6 VWVVRQ
+6 RQ
-12 SERLGLV
+12 AERLGIVTEDGDPLTILL
-19 SERDEGRGARDAI
+19 ERVKRIRPT
-32 DDADLLQVLLQ
+32 ADLEL
-43 RVQHLRP
+43 
-50 DADIER
+50 IE
-56 IAHAYR
+56 HAYH
-62 FAEWAHSGQMRLSG
+62 FADWAHSGQTRLSG
-76 EPYITHPCHVALI
+76 EPYITHPWNVALI
-89 VTDLG
+89 VADMG
-94 LDDASIL
+94 LDDPSIA
-101 AALLHDTVED
+101 AALLHDVVED
-111 TAVDLPTIRQEFGE
+111 TEVEMATIVQEFGE

-130 VEGVTKLSK
+130 VEGVTKLRR
-139 LHFVTVRQEQV
+139 LQFHTFRQEQV

-184 PEEKRKAIALETLQV
+184 PEEKRKATALETLQI

-207 GIWRL
+207 GIWRI
-212 KWELEDLAFKHLDPQ
+212 KWELEDLAFKHLDPVA
-227 TYRTLAKKVE
+227 YRELARKVE
-237 KTRTERLHLVQQAIE
+237 KKRSERVHLIEKAIQQL
-252 QLEQA
+252 QRA
-257 LRQAGM
+257 LAEAGL

-300 VATEAEC
+300 VNTEAEC

-314 HKLWTPLPGMFTD
+314 HKLWAPLPGMFTD

-339 LHTKVLGPGGEVMEV
+339 LHTKVVGPDGEIMEV

-377 GGEGRGTR
+377 VGDEPQR
-385 GGKEGEGR
+385 KP
-393 GTRDDPLDQA
+393 DALDQA
-403 LSWLRQLME
+403 LAWLRELME
-412 LHQDMRDAAEF
+412 MNRDIRDASEF
-423 TRSVLGDLF
+423 TRSVIGDLF
-432 KDQVFVFT
+432 RDQVFVFT
-440 PKGDVLELPKGATP
+440 PKGDVIDLPKGSTP

-490 VEILTSKHPKGPSPD
+490 VEIITSKHPKGPSPD

-526 AYEENLQRG
+526 SYAENLQRG
-535 REVLTQALERLGL
+535 RELLAEALEKAGLSLGEVL
-548 HLTEL
+548 ES
-553 LDLGKLD
+553 GKLD
-560 ELAKQYQLRDANDLL
+560 ELAEAYQLQNANDLL
-575 AAIGYGSVSV
+575 AAIGWGSVSV

-593 PLAPQPK
+593 PPAPKPR
-600 VTVIGVSKEL
+600 VTVVNPTEAM
-610 PTLPT
+610 TLPA

-621 YRLARCCAP
+621 YRLAKCCTP

-655 LERLRESEPDRIVHL
+655 IIRLQEAEPERIVAL
-670 DWGFPLQEPAIAR
+670 DWGFPLSEPVTAR
-683 LRVVAYDRV
+683 LRVVAYDRI
-692 GLLSDVSNAVS
+692 GLLSDVSNAIS
-703 SKGVNI
+703 SKGVSI
-709 VSNRSITKDGIA
+709 ISNRSITKDGLA
-721 YFELGVM
+721 YFDLGIIVP
-728 VTDAATLQSVIESI
+728 DAKTLQSVIESI
-742 QRLTDVIQVARLV
+742 QRLTDVVQVTRIV

>member
-1 MDATT
+1 METATALLA
-6 VWVVRQ
+6 RQ
-12 SERLGLV
+12 AERLGIVTEDGDPLTILL
-19 SERDEGRGARDAI
+19 ERVKRIRPT
-32 DDADLLQVLLQ
+32 ADLEL
-43 RVQHLRP
+43 
-50 DADIER
+50 IE
-56 IAHAYR
+56 HAYH
-62 FAEWAHSGQMRLSG
+62 FADWAHSGQTRLSG
-76 EPYITHPCHVALI
+76 EPYITHPWNVALI
-89 VTDLG
+89 VADMG
-94 LDDASIL
+94 LDDPSIA
-101 AALLHDTVED
+101 AALLHDVVED
-111 TAVDLPTIRQEFGE
+111 TEVEMATIVQEFGE

-130 VEGVTKLSK
+130 VEGVTKLRR
-139 LHFVTVRQEQV
+139 LQFHTFRQEQV

-184 PEEKRKAIALETLQV
+184 PEEKRKATALETLQI

-207 GIWRL
+207 GIWRI
-212 KWELEDLAFKHLDPQ
+212 KWELEDLAFKHLDPVA
-227 TYRTLAKKVE
+227 YRELARKVE
-237 KTRTERLHLVQQAIE
+237 KKRSERVHLIEKAIQQL
-252 QLEQA
+252 QRA
-257 LRQAGM
+257 LAEAGL

-300 VATEAEC
+300 VNTEAEC

-314 HKLWTPLPGMFTD
+314 HKLWAPLPGMFTD

-339 LHTKVLGPGGEVMEV
+339 LHTKVVGPDGEIMEV

-377 GGEGRGTR
+377 VGDEPQR
-385 GGKEGEGR
+385 KP
-393 GTRDDPLDQA
+393 DALDQA
-403 LSWLRQLME
+403 LAWLRELME
-412 LHQDMRDAAEF
+412 MNRDIRDASEF
-423 TRSVLGDLF
+423 TRSVIGDLF
-432 KDQVFVFT
+432 RDQVFVFT
-440 PKGDVLELPKGATP
+440 PKGDVIDLPKGSTP

-490 VEILTSKHPKGPSPD
+490 VEIITSKHPKGPSPD

-526 AYEENLQRG
+526 SYAENLQRG
-535 REVLTQALERLGL
+535 RELLAEALEKAGLSLGEVL
-548 HLTEL
+548 ES
-553 LDLGKLD
+553 GKLD
-560 ELAKQYQLRDANDLL
+560 ELAKAYQLQNANDLL
-575 AAIGYGSVSV
+575 AAIGWGSVSV

-593 PLAPQPK
+593 PPAPKPR
-600 VTVIGVSKEL
+600 VTLVNPTEAV
-610 PTLPT
+610 TLPA

-621 YRLARCCAP
+621 YRLAKCCAP

-655 LERLRESEPDRIVHL
+655 IIRLQEAEPERIVAL
-670 DWGFPLQEPAIAR
+670 DWGFPLSEPVTAR
-683 LRVVAYDRV
+683 LRVVAYDRI
-692 GLLSDVSNAVS
+692 GLLSDVSNAIS
-703 SKGVNI
+703 SKGVSI
-709 VSNRSITKDGIA
+709 ISNRSITKDGLA
-721 YFELGVM
+721 YFDLGIIVP
-728 VTDAATLQSVIESI
+728 DAQTLQSVIESI
-742 QRLTDVIQVARLV
+742 QRLTDVVQVTRIV